1 MHLVSCA
8 DGTSQPLGP
17 WRDLADGSA
26 ARPAF
31 HFLGNLPL
39 MDRAPQPF
47 QMSSR
52 CTAQQVLD
60 AYAWARTQ
68 CDTGGTV
75 MSGFH
80 SPVERDVFAILARR
94 GANLIWV
101 PGRDLPKIIPA
112 AERAL
117 LDEGRLLIA
126 SPFDYGQPS
135 RPDRASCQRRN
146 EWVMERGAHPPPWVG
161 LKL

>member
-1 MHLVSCA
+1 M
-8 DGTSQPLGP
+8 
-17 WRDLADGSA
+17 
-26 ARPAF
+26 
-31 HFLGNLPL
+31 
-39 MDRAPQPF
+39 
-47 QMSSR
+47 
-52 CTAQQVLD
+52 LD

-80 SPVERDVFAILARR
+80 SPVERDVCAILARR
-94 GANLIWV
+94 GANLILV

-112 AERAL
+112 PDRAL
-117 LDEGRLLIA
+117 LAAGRLLIA

-146 EWVMERGAHPPPWVG
+146 EWVMERGAHPPPGVG